1 RDRIEA
7 LKREKQRRIYK
18 RKSLGYPIICIS
30 GFYNAGKTS
39 LFNALTGEDKP
50 VSPKPF
56 TTLSS
61 KYQRRYLEDGKTL
74 LFIDTI
80 GFVLDL
86 DPRLIKSFELN
97 LEDIRCAD
105 LVLLLLEINDPLL
118 TLRMKLRE
126 GVRLLTDIGVSPD
139 RIIVVFNKLD
149 LAPERG
155 EFIGDDL
162 GLPLLGLP
170 WIAVSAKERI
180 NLDGLL
186 QLILQRLEEVEKP
199 RLEAVA
205 AVGEG

>member
-1 RDRIEA
+1 M
-7 LKREKQRRIYK
+7 
-18 RKSLGYPIICIS
+18 
-30 GFYNAGKTS
+30 
-39 LFNALTGEDKP
+39 
-50 VSPKPF
+50 
-56 TTLSS
+56 
-61 KYQRRYLEDGKTL
+61 
-74 LFIDTI
+74 
-80 GFVLDL
+80 
-86 DPRLIKSFELN
+86 
-97 LEDIRCAD
+97 EDIRCAD

-155 EFIGDDL
+155 ESIGDDL
-162 GLPLLGLP
+162 GLSLLGLP